1 MKIDIEIDDISLFAQ
16 VAVIIDKPE
25 IQKGIVQLRQKWT
38 KGKLYPD
45 LKSWEDEGI
54 KINFHK
60 DILDYL
66 NNNQV
71 SPVFLSVIEEA
82 IITNRVTH
90 FTRVIRVPIPHN
102 VLSEYILLSDETLQ
116 NANYEYVLIAP
127 AEAERNEVEEEYASM
142 KRAIKNTAKLDS
154 PFEVLIQPIT
164 QNPKTSFRNARE
176 WYWMYQKEKENGK
189 GIYPRILETWEKIY
203 PPKNSD
209 DYLDQNVIEQ
219 AVSRYHKLIER

>member
-1 MKIDIEIDDISLFAQ
+1 MKIDIEIDNTSLFAQ

-25 IQKGIVQLRQKWT
+25 IQKGIVELRQKWT
-38 KGKLYPD
+38 KNKIYPD
-45 LKSWEDEGI
+45 LKSWKDGGV

-60 DILDYL
+60 DIFDFL
-66 NNNQV
+66 NNNHV

-82 IITNRVTH
+82 VITNKVTN
-90 FTRVIRVPIPHN
+90 FTRVVRVAIPRK
-102 VLSEYILLSDETLQ
+102 VLADHILLSNETLQ
-116 NANYEYVLIAP
+116 NGDYEYILITP

-142 KRAIKNTAKLDS
+142 KRAIKSTAKTEN
-154 PFEVLIQPIT
+154 PFEVLLQPST

-176 WYWMYQKEKENGK
+176 WYWMYQKEKANGK
-189 GIYPRILETWEKIY
+189 GIYPRILETWGKMN
-203 PPKNSD
+203 PPKNPD